1 MRLFNKLLKNFYPK
15 GRKKLVFTKPITF
28 SLRNL
33 KKNKLT
39 ALILCL
45 RFLCHSQVI
54 EIKVKESETQ
64 VDIEND

>member
-1 MRLFNKLLKNFYPK
+1 MRLFNKLLSQSSKKNSFHKTNYFLFEK
-15 GRKKLVFTKPITF
+15 SK
-28 SLRNL
+28 